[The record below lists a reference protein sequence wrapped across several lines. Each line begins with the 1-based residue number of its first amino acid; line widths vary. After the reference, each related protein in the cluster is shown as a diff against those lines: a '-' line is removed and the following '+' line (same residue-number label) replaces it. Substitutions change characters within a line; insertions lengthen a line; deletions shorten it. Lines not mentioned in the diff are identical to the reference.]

1 MTHSMS
7 LPGLTRQSIPLEF
20 QTDRAAEWMP
30 GSRPGMTDESFIMP
44 IGISPP
50 QWRILRW
57 PKVGWASGMGGI
69 CQVPV
74 TGTTVSRL
82 IGTSMTVGMS
92 ERIAS
97 R

>member
-1 MTHSMS
+1 MRVLASGVWVAVS
-7 LPGLTRQSIPLEF
+7 LTVASIVTLVARHLRQ
-20 QTDRAAEWMP
+20 R
-30 GSRPGMTDESFIMP
+30 
-44 IGISPP
+44 
-50 QWRILRW
+50 RILRW